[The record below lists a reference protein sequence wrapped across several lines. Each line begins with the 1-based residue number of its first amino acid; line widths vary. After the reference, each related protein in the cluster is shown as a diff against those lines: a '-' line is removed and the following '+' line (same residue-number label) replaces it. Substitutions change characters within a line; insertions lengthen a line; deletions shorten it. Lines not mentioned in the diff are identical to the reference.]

1 MEMSVEPSV
10 TRINTVRTSLI
21 SLPLSFD
28 EEANTNGAYNSGSL
42 LKILSKA
49 EFQFSVLISPN
60 KKMKKNEDKK
70 KTVRCSLRRCHF
82 SFQFHSAIQLA
93 HKSNPPILM
102 PKLDTGI
109 EPANRS
115 SENR

>member
-1 MEMSVEPSV
+1 MDTSV

-28 EEANTNGAYNSGSL
+28 EEAITNGAYNSGSL

-49 EFQFSVLISPN
+49 EFQFSVLIRPN
-60 KKMKKNEDKK
+60 KKMKKKEDKK
-70 KTVRCSLRRCHF
+70 KTIRCSLRRCHF
-82 SFQFHSAIQLA
+82 SFQFHSATQLV
-93 HKSNPPILM
+93 HKRSPPILM

-109 EPANRS
+109 EPANTS
-115 SENR
+115 SANR